1 VEDILSGIML
11 GTITV
16 SQHGRMWV
24 HTYTAPDDGWCVN
37 THILEFTTQLLVIDA
52 QCTLPYAR
60 EVLAYAQAL
69 GKPISRH
76 YITHYHPD
84 HLLGAVVFQVPLYA
98 LAEVKA
104 KIEAVGDRVASEE
117 HEKCGDRV
125 ASYAERP
132 SHIVMPGI
140 EAIEGTRIEFIRL
153 QHAETE
159 NALIIAFPDQRIL
172 ITQDLVYHRVHCFV
186 GEKAFDTW
194 ARALEAYRELGYGT
208 ILPGHGSPG
217 GPELYDEMLHYLSV
231 VRDEFSKAADGED
244 LKRRLFAAF
253 PDYGGR
259 LMVDH
264 EMRFLFPQENAADSL
279 QPGIRA

>member
-1 VEDILSGIML
+1 MP
-11 GTITV
+11 GTITL
-16 SQHGRMWV
+16 SQHGEMRV

-37 THILEFTTQLLVIDA
+37 THILELATQLLVIDA
-52 QCTLPYAR
+52 QYMLPYAR
-60 EVLAYAQAL
+60 EVLAYANGL
-69 GKPISRH
+69 GKPISRL

-84 HLLGAVVFQVPLYA
+84 HLLGAAVFQAPIYA

-117 HEKCGDRV
+117 HEKCGDTV
-125 ASYAERP
+125 ASHAERP
-132 SHIVMPGI
+132 EHVVAPGI
-140 EAIEGTRIEFIRL
+140 ETIDGTRLEFIRV

-159 NALIIAFPDQRIL
+159 NALMVALPDQRML
-172 ITQDLVYHRVHCFV
+172 ITQDLVYHRVHVFV

-194 ARALEAYRELGYGT
+194 GSAIEAYKKLGYERV
-208 ILPGHGSPG
+208 LPGHGAPG
-217 GPELYDEMLHYLSV
+217 GPELYDGMLHYLSV
-231 VRDEFSKAADGED
+231 VKEEFSKAEDGED

-264 EMRFLFPQENAADSL
+264 EMRFLFPQQKAASL
-279 QPGIRA
+279 RTGI